1 MQLTHK
7 IAIKPTEAQ
16 AEYFKKA
23 AGTSRFVWNWA
34 LCKWNTLYLEGQ
46 KPNAMALKK
55 MFNSIKY
62 QEFPWLKEMHRDSH
76 AQPFAYLD
84 KAWKRFF
91 TEIKSGKPAHEP
103 RFKKKGLCRDSF
115 YVANDK
121 FRLEGFTIYLPKIGC
136 VDLTE
141 ELRFAGKILGATV
154 SRTANRWF
162 VAIQVDVPDAQA
174 KKVCT
179 SHETAGVDFGINAA
193 ATLSSG
199 ESIASPKPLK
209 SALRRLKIR
218 GRAVS
223 RKIEAAKK
231 IKRSDEKY
239 LPLSNNRK
247 ASSLQLAKLHA
258 RIANLRA
265 DFSHKLTTRLCRE
278 NQAVVIEDLH
288 VAGMV
293 KNEKLA
299 RSLNDIGFGN
309 LRRQLEYKAL
319 RYDTKLIIADRWYPS
334 SKLCSSCHWKNTE
347 LKLNDRHWQCQAC
360 GTFHDRDV
368 NAALNLKRLATETA
382 LPVASHPVTD
392 VTKIGMVPI
401 LGGKVTPVRYE
412 CGLEDTSG
420 QEEND
425 AHVCAHF

>member
-7 IAIKPTEAQ
+7 IALKPTDSQ
-16 AEYFKKA
+16 IEYFKKA
-23 AGTSRFVWNWA
+23 AGTSRFVWNWSLA
-34 LCKWNTLYLEGQ
+34 KWNALYLAGE
-46 KPNAMALKK
+46 KPNAMSLKK
-55 MFNSIKY
+55 AFNSIKY

-76 AQPFAYLD
+76 AQPFAYLG

-91 TEIKSGKPAHEP
+91 TEMKSGKAAHEP
-103 RFKKKGLCRDSF
+103 RFKKKGRCRDSF

-121 FRLEGFTIYLPKIGC
+121 FHLKGITIYLPRIGY

-162 VAIQVDVPDAQA
+162 VAIQVDVSDAQA
-174 KKVCT
+174 KKARIGDEIT
-179 SHETAGVDFGINAA
+179 GVDFGLKAA

-199 ESIASPKPLK
+199 ESIASPRPLK
-209 SALRRLKIR
+209 SALRRLQIR

-231 IKRSDEKY
+231 LKLANDKRLS
-239 LPLSNNRK
+239 LSNSRK
-247 ASSLQLAKLHA
+247 SSSAKLAKLHA

-265 DFSHKLTTRLCRE
+265 DFSHQLTTRLARE
-278 NQAVVIEDLH
+278 NQTIVIEDLH
-288 VAGMV
+288 ISGMV

-299 RSLNDIGFGN
+299 RSLSDVGFGN

-319 RYDTKLIIADRWYPS
+319 RYNTTLIVAGRWYPS
-334 SKLCSSCHWKNTE
+334 SKLCSTCRWKNDG
-347 LKLNDRHWQCQAC
+347 LKLKDRHWQCQAC

-392 VTKIGMVPI
+392 GTKIGMVP
-401 LGGKVTPVRYE
+401 
-412 CGLEDTSG
+412 
-420 QEEND
+420 
-425 AHVCAHF
+425 F